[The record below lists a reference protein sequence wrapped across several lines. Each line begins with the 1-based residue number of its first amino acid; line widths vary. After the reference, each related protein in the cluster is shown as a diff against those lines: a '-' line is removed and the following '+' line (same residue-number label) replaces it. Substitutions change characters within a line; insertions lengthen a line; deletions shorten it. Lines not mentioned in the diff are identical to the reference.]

1 MWNPFKRNTEQ
12 PEEVQGEDKKKS
24 LVFAQVL
31 KQALGSGQPG
41 QWASDHRTEAEQF
54 TGWTY
59 VAVRSICL
67 QAMQASVSVYEDEN
81 SPKQKQLRRSY
92 RNDPGLQR
100 LKSLYAS
107 EEGEAEPLPNT
118 HPLCKMLKRPNPTQ
132 SGAQFRYEQVL
143 QLQLTGSCIIWNVP
157 NKFGKTVQRYVIPT
171 GMTTPVAPSTD
182 LPTGG
187 FRIQTNSSRYAVIDD
202 DGFTTSG
209 MFSQI
214 VNRIVP
220 LEQIQV
226 VRWPHPM
233 LKEDGQSPV
242 SAGAK
247 WIDSANQI
255 DQARWS
261 QMNNGADPSVILTLG
276 PEYNLSPEETEALA
290 EQVRQKYGGAENSGK
305 AWVTNADKVVSPT
318 TTPKDMSYVDAFNQ
332 LRDAALALH
341 GVPGIAA
348 GISDG
353 GSYAAFYASLKQFV
367 SLTVQ
372 PILDLI
378 AEEETEQLAPQ
389 FGAGLTVE
397 IEAAQIDD
405 PEVLERRITTDVAA
419 RSIRVDEVRAL
430 RGLPSLGPERGGD
443 QFAGQVPM
451 SPLTAYPT
459 SGPDTTGQ
467 PGPPKPEEKQPEL
480 KPADAPEVEEVA
492 AKSNVQSTAL
502 NGAQVSSLVELA
514 TSLSTKQLPYE
525 TVQKLIEAAFPLMDP
540 ELINEILKPLLNF
553 EPSPDAPMKS
563 HRFLSNGKATA
574 KAMEILKHW
583 REYPGGQP

>member
-1 MWNPFKRNTEQ
+1 MWNPFKKKEPEQ
-12 PEEVQGEDKKKS
+12 AKESDDQKKS

-31 KQALGSGQPG
+31 RQALGSGQPG
-41 QWASDHRTEAEQF
+41 QWASNHRTEAEQF

-67 QAMQASVSVYEDEN
+67 QAMQASVSVYEDES
-81 SPKQKQLRRSY
+81 SPKQKQMRRSY

-171 GMTTPVAPSTD
+171 GMTTPVAPTTD
-182 LPTGG
+182 LPMGG

-276 PEYNLSPEETEALA
+276 PEFNMTPQETEAAA
-290 EQVRQKYGGAENSGK
+290 ELIRQKYGGTENAGK
-305 AWVTNADKVVSPT
+305 AMVTNADNAYTLT

-405 PEVLERRITTDVAA
+405 PEVLQKRISAA
-419 RSIRVDEVRAL
+419 VLAKAITVDEVRSL
-430 RGLPSLGPERGGD
+430 LGLGPLGPEKGGD
-443 QFAGQVPM
+443 EFAGQQAPTTFAGPA
-451 SPLTAYPT
+451 SPYPP

-467 PGPPKPEEKQPEL
+467 PGPPKPEEKQPE
-480 KPADAPEVEEVA
+480 E
-492 AKSNVQSTAL
+492 Q
-502 NGAQVSSLVELA
+502 
-514 TSLSTKQLPYE
+514 
-525 TVQKLIEAAFPLMDP
+525 
-540 ELINEILKPLLNF
+540 
-553 EPSPDAPMKS
+553 KS
-563 HRFLSNGKATA
+563 HRFLTNGKATA

>member
-1 MWNPFKRNTEQ
+1 MWNPFKRKSK
-12 PEEVQGEDKKKS
+12 DKNKS
-24 LVFAQVL
+24 LVFAQL
-31 KQALGSGQPG
+31 LRQALGSGQPG
-41 QWASDHRTEAEQF
+41 QWASDHRTESEQY

-67 QAMQASVSVYEDEN
+67 QAMQASVSVFQDEN
-81 SPKQKQLRRSY
+81 DPRQKQLRRSM
-92 RNDPGLQR
+92 RDDPGRRR

-157 NKFGKTVQRYVIPT
+157 NKLGKTVQRYVIPT

-187 FRIQTNSSRYAVIDD
+187 FRIQTNSSRYAVVDD

-214 VNRIVP
+214 MGRVVP

-226 VRWPHPM
+226 VRWPHPL

-276 PEYNLSPEETEALA
+276 PEFNMSPEEA
-290 EQVRQKYGGAENSGK
+290 EVAAEKICQKYGGPENAGK
-305 AWVTNADKVVSPT
+305 AMVTNADNAYTLT
-318 TTPKDMSYVDAFNQ
+318 TTPKDMSYTESFNQ

-378 AEEETEQLAPQ
+378 AEEETEQLSPQ
-389 FGAGLTVE
+389 FGEGLTVE

-419 RSIRVDEVRAL
+419 RSITVDEVRAL
-430 RGLPSLGPERGGD
+430 RGLPPLGPERGGD

-467 PGPPKPEEKQPEL
+467 EGPPQPEKAKPEDRLNLKEGQPNNGIE
-480 KPADAPEVEEVA
+480 APTD
-492 AKSNVQSTAL
+492 AKSVQQTAL
-502 NGAQVSSLVELA
+502 NGAQVASLVQLA
-514 TSLSTKQLPYE
+514 TSLSTDQLPYE
-525 TVQKLIEAAFPLMDP
+525 TVRKLIEAAFPLM
-540 ELINEILKPLLNF
+540 EQNLIDEILRPLLNF
-553 EPSPDAPMKS
+553 DPPPGPPVKS

-574 KAMEILKHW
+574 KAMEILKNW
-583 REYPGGQP
+583 RDYPGGQP